1 MSIILISPTRG
12 QLSHENMKPLLVLT
26 EAKIAAWIG
35 PILEGE
41 TLHQTLRDS
50 QKHSSVSKIL

>member
-1 MSIILISPTRG
+1 MSPTRG
-12 QLSHENMKPLLVLT
+12 QLSHENMKPPLVLT
-26 EAKIAAWIG
+26 WAKIAAWIG

-41 TLHQTLRDS
+41 TLHQTLSDS